1 MWNIHVHRIEGFS
14 DTSGFMDKTDPFVK
28 IIVGSQNKRVFKTQ
42 EKINAGGHATFDE
55 TFTFEQVSEL
65 LPAEEHL
72 ITIQVWDKDL
82 LSDDFMGQSEINM
95 RDKQALTLSAVDIM
109 TRSGE
114 LAGKVI
120 VSLYLGP
127 EESKL
132 VSEEERKTREMQ
144 IWKQQQAEAA
154 RQRLAGE

>member
-14 DTSGFMDKTDPFVK
+14 DSSGFMDKTDPFVK
-28 IIVGSQNKRVFKTQ
+28 IIVGSQNKREFKTQ
-42 EKINAGGHATFDE
+42 E

-72 ITIQVWDKDL
+72 VTIQVWDKDF
-82 LSDDFMGQSEINM
+82 LSDDLMGQSEIDM
-95 RDKQALTLSAVDIM
+95 RKKQALTLSAVDIM